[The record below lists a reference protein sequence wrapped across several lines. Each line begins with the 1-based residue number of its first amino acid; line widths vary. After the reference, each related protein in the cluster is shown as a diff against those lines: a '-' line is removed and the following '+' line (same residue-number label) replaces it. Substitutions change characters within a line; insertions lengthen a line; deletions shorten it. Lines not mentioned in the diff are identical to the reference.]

1 MRLHDD
7 PPPEDEPARN
17 SQCYRVLR
25 AHVFNPEEALSL
37 AANHHWRAAEAR
49 RAIPDRIECHRD
61 RCRAN
66 WFAGIAL
73 EHDQIAA
80 VCERHAARLQ
90 AAADLRQRE
99 GAG

>member
-1 MRLHDD
+1 MRMHYD
-7 PPPEDEPARN
+7 PPPDDEPAQN

-37 AANHHWRAAEAR
+37 AVNHHWRAAEAR
-49 RAIPDRIECHRD
+49 HGIPDPIECHPD

-66 WFAGIAL
+66 WFEGIAL

-90 AAADLRQRE
+90 AEPDDPLGEKRR
-99 GAG
+99 